1 MGGHGITKIALWLF
15 LIACYGKTKI
25 WCAYRC
31 IWYNYLVLDH
41 EEGISVKI
49 IEKYNN
55 TSLIIRI
62 FIGLVIGAAL
72 GIIIPGNSVIPILGS
87 LFVGALKAV
96 APILVFVLVIS
107 SLAQGT
113 TGFDSRFGFVIF
125 LYLFSTLMAGLV
137 AVAASFMFPL
147 TVTLTGEADVSSAPS
162 GVGEVLENLVLSM
175 VSNPVDALANAN
187 YVSILFWAVLLGI
200 VFKKLAKDAT
210 KQVISDLADAVSKLV
225 GWIINL
231 APFGIMGLIYDTIS
245 ESGLSIFV
253 DYGKLLLLL
262 VGTMLVVA
270 LVLNPIHVFLAIRAT
285 PYPLVFR
292 CLRESAV
299 MAFFMRSSAANIP
312 VNMELCKKLG
322 LDEDIYSVSIPLGAT
337 INMDGA
343 AVVITIM
350 TMTAANTIGLEVDIP
365 SAIILSLLS
374 TLAAC
379 GTSGV
384 AGGSLLLIPMACS
397 LFGIPQDVAMQMVG
411 VGYIINVIQDS
422 FETALNSSGDAL
434 FTATAE
440 YHHWKKNGKSLPTFL
455 GGETKVDI

>member
-1 MGGHGITKIALWLF
+1 MKKIVGI
-15 LIACYGKTKI
+15 
-25 WCAYRC
+25 
-31 IWYNYLVLDH
+31 YND
-41 EEGISVKI
+41 
-49 IEKYNN
+49 
-55 TSLIIRI
+55 TSLILRI
-62 FIGLVIGAAL
+62 LTGLVIGAAL
-72 GIIIPGNSVIPILGS
+72 GLLLPDMPVMPLLGS
-87 LFVGALKAV
+87 LFVGALKAM

-107 SLAQGT
+107 SLMQGK
-113 TGFDSRFGFVIF
+113 TGFDRRFGFVIF
-125 LYLFSTLMAGLV
+125 LYLFSTLLAGLV

-147 TVTLTGEADVSSAPS
+147 TVTLTAAADVSSAPS
-162 GVGEVLENLVLSM
+162 GVGEVLENLLLSM
-175 VSNPVDALANAN
+175 VSNPVDAIANAN

-200 VFKKLAKDAT
+200 VLKTLAKDAT
-210 KQVISDLADAVSKLV
+210 KQVVSDLAEAVSKLI

-231 APFGIMGLIYDTIS
+231 APFGIMGLIYETIS
-245 ESGLSIFV
+245 ESGLSIFI

-262 VGTMLVVA
+262 VGTMLAVA
-270 LVLNPIHVFLAIRAT
+270 LILNPILVFLAIRAN

-312 VNMELCKKLG
+312 VNMELCRKLG
-322 LDEDIYSVSIPLGAT
+322 LDEDIYSVSIPLGST

-350 TMTAANTIGLEVDIP
+350 TMTAANTIGLQVDIP
-365 SAIILSLLS
+365 SAIVLSFLS

-397 LFGIPQDVAMQMVG
+397 LFGIPQDIAMEMVG
-411 VGYIINVIQDS
+411 VGYIINVVQDS
-422 FETALNSSGDAL
+422 FETALNSSGDVL

-440 YHHWKKNGKSLPTFL
+440 YNHWKKSGKSLPVFL
-455 GGETKVDI
+455 GGETKVEI